1 MINKAT
7 LLALVWTW
15 IGVQAEWMA
24 EIPDAPPRWKSKLF
38 GIPTWIVPIEDYNA
52 DAFDTTTVFSVVV
65 MAGASAYAIYHTFWI
80 YLPSQPSGRKS
91 VGRFN
96 RLILAYLISTLI
108 ASFTFDLMNA
118 GKIWASFGVLHN
130 LFEIALLASIF
141 IRRSDIS
148 DFLFVPICFL
158 YLLGTA
164 FAVIW
169 LPWPLDALFFKYQ
182 GLSTDLALGL
192 DLFRLYFH
200 NRGIAKQ
207 TKIVTYV
214 NDPEDD
220 KVNDGEAAEKKE
232 SRRRIPPVH
241 VHILVIATAAMLH
254 WFGNALV
261 TMSNHFLM
269 WLIFQFLYAVAFP
282 MYAYYVVV
290 EPNASRIHW
299 YKVDLCKEALV
310 AAVSLVTCG
319 IIIAIG
325 ILNSDH
331 V

>member
-1 MINKAT
+1 MIHKAA
-7 LLALVWTW
+7 LLALAWALM
-15 IGVQAEWMA
+15 GVQGEWLA

-38 GIPTWIVPIEDYNA
+38 DIPTWIVPIEDYNA
-52 DAFDTTTVFSVVV
+52 DAFDTTTVFSVIA

-130 LFEIALLASIF
+130 LFEIALLAGIF
-141 IRRSDIS
+141 IRRSDVRQV
-148 DFLFVPICFL
+148 LR
-158 YLLGTA
+158 
-164 FAVIW
+164 
-169 LPWPLDALFFKYQ
+169 
-182 GLSTDLALGL
+182 LSTDLALGL

-200 NRGIAKQ
+200 NRRIAKQ
-207 TKIVTYV
+207 TNLVTYV
-214 NDPEDD
+214 TDPEDD
-220 KVNDGEAAEKKE
+220 KVNDGEAAEKKQNK
-232 SRRRIPPVH
+232 RRIPPVH
-241 VHILVIATAAMLH
+241 VHILLIATAAMLH

-261 TMSNHFLM
+261 TMSNHFVM

-299 YKVDLCKEALV
+299 YKVDYCKESLV
-310 AAVSLVTCG
+310 AIVSLATCG